1 MAPAPPPAPLP
12 FKSLRHLALRVTNMA
27 GSRAFY
33 EGLLGMKVI
42 WEPDPDNVYLSAG
55 ADNLALHQIPAGEAA
70 DYRQQ
75 RQFLDHFG
83 FIVASPLEVDQ
94 WHDALRAAGVPII
107 KPPTRH
113 RDSSVSCYIAD
124 PDGNVIQFLYEPT
137 LSEQQWVKGQGS
149 RVKGEQQSP

>member
-1 MAPAPPPAPLP
+1 MASAPLPAPLS

-27 GSRAFY
+27 RSRAFY
-33 EGLLGMKVI
+33 EGLLGMTVV

-55 ADNLALHQIPAGEAA
+55 ADNLALHQIPADALTE
-70 DYRQQ
+70 YRQH

-83 FIVASPLEVDQ
+83 FIVASPLQVDQ
-94 WHDALRAAGVPII
+94 WHDALRLADVPIV

-113 RDSSVSCYIAD
+113 RDNSVSCYVAD

-137 LSEQQWVKGQGS
+137 LSH
-149 RVKGEQQSP
+149 QSLGRL